1 MSVTVY
7 SSPACMPCRAT
18 KRKLDELGVEYTS
31 VDLADD
37 PTAADDLKK
46 LGHLETP
53 VVLVRLNSG
62 VEHWS
67 GHRPDRLTQL
77 AGDLAAIAYL
87 AENGDPA

>member
-37 PTAADDLKK
+37 PAAADDLKK

-53 VVLVRLNSG
+53 VIIVRLDSG

>member
-18 KRKLDELGVEYTS
+18 KRKLDDLGVEYTS
-31 VDLADD
+31 VDLAQD
-37 PTAADDLKK
+37 PDASADLKK

-53 VVLVRLNSG
+53 VVIVRLDTG

-67 GHRPDRLTQL
+67 GHRPDRLTKL

>member
-31 VDLADD
+31 VDLAVD
-37 PTAADDLKK
+37 PDAADDLKK

-53 VVLVRLNSG
+53 VVIARLNSG

>member
-18 KRKLDELGVEYTS
+18 KRKLDDLGVEYTS
-31 VDLADD
+31 VDLAQD
-37 PTAADDLKK
+37 PDAANDLKK

-53 VVLVRLNSG
+53 VVIARLTTG
-62 VEHWS
+62 TEHWS
-67 GHRPDRLTQL
+67 GHRPDRLTKL

-87 AENGDPA
+87 AEDGDLA